1 MCEHDKTEDKTKQ
14 SKETT
19 ARKDYISWDEYFMG
33 VAALSA
39 MRSKDPNTQVG
50 ACIVNEDKK
59 IVGLG
64 YNGWPI
70 GIPEDALPWGREGD
84 PLDTKYLYVV
94 HAEKNA
100 ILNAHST
107 NLKGCKIYVGLFPC
121 NVCAQA
127 IIQSGINEV
136 IYISDKYAD
145 VDIFKAGR
153 KMLELAGVKLRQY
166 TPEKETIVID
176 FKKVEK

>member
-1 MCEHDKTEDKTKQ
+1 MDDNNQEKK
-14 SKETT
+14 SPTT

-39 MRSKDPNTQVG
+39 MRSRDPNTQVG
-50 ACIVNEDKK
+50 ACIVNEDNK
-59 IVGLG
+59 IVGTG

-70 GIPEDALPWGREGD
+70 GIKEDALPWGREGN

-107 NLKGCKIYVGLFPC
+107 NLKGCRIYVGLFPC

-127 IIQSGINEV
+127 IIQSGIKEV

-145 VDIFKAGR
+145 VDIFKASR

-166 TPEKETIVID
+166 KPEKETLTID
-176 FKKVEK
+176 FTKVDK